1 MRRNKIVPL
10 AFAAI
15 GVIDFIYGIMKPD
28 MVSLGM
34 GALLVGIS
42 LFVLKREGTSA

>member
-1 MRRNKIVPL
+1 MNRNKIVPL

-15 GVIDFIYGIMKPD
+15 GIIDFIYGIMKPD

-42 LFVLKREGTSA
+42 LFVFKREGTSP

>member
-1 MRRNKIVPL
+1 MTRKKVLPL
-10 AFAAI
+10 AFAVI
-15 GVIDFIYGIMKPD
+15 GVIDFIYGVMKPD

-42 LFVLKREGTSA
+42 LFVLKKEGTST

>member
-1 MRRNKIVPL
+1 MARNKILPL
-10 AFAAI
+10 AFAVI

-34 GALLVGIS
+34 GAIMVGIS
-42 LFVLKREGTSA
+42 LFILKREGTSA